1 MVNKQLSTMKKLDFQ
16 NKVLPLVREIIK
28 TELTYFGVKNGI
40 KAIKEDQEKSSSE
53 LTAVRMLPNLAAR
66 YPSSIHI
73 SERFSSIKETRRN
86 LEKDV
91 QNCND
96 KIRELENVADNINE
110 IVQYL
115 KSSLFGL
122 LNPILED
129 EEAFLKPAD
138 IMNFREFRI
147 ELLYLIAIYQP
158 QLKIV
163 TMLLSCNSCETLA
176 GLFPEIKDLTI
187 SDSLTSVEEK
197 IKIFYQKFYDMDI
210 RDL

>member
-1 MVNKQLSTMKKLDFQ
+1 MRWAGRICGWQTVISSIN
-16 NKVLPLVREIIK
+16 
-28 TELTYFGVKNGI
+28 NG
-40 KAIKEDQEKSSSE
+40 SSSSARCGE
-53 LTAVRMLPNLAAR
+53 MGLPSIWLKFKGINLPWYILSDR
-66 YPSSIHI
+66 
-73 SERFSSIKETRRN
+73 SEGRGNT
-86 LEKDV
+86 
-91 QNCND
+91 
-96 KIRELENVADNINE
+96 LENVADNINE

-158 QLKIV
+158 QVKIV
-163 TMLLSCNSCETLA
+163 TLLLSCNSCETLA
-176 GLFPEIKDLTI
+176 GLFPEIEDLII